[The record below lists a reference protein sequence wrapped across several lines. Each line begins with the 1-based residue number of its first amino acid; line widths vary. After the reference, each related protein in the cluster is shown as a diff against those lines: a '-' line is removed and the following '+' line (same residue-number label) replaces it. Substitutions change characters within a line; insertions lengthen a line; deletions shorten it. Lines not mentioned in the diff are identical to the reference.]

1 MTYLFMDV
9 WIRAKGRCLHFHRRR
24 CVCRSHISYTQRL
37 HMYTVHAQAHRTYTN
52 IRSDATNLLNYL
64 WWRSRWLIN
73 DMLRYWNRHRL
84 LAMLSTSYQSLALPA
99 FESLISVSTVSM
111 AGQIPG
117 KKNFVLAFHYSRN
130 ELSNESR
137 VKWINLTNRIQ
148 MPSDQSLKT
157 ADQNKDKRFPTHS
170 SPRCKRIDAENHFI
184 NFDCVSAQGIRGESL
199 TANVKCTR
207 NYWTDNDV

>member
-24 CVCRSHISYTQRL
+24 CVCRSQISDTQRL
-37 HMYTVHAQAHRTYTN
+37 HMYIAHTYTIH

-64 WWRSRWLIN
+64 WRRSRWLIN

-84 LAMLSTSYQSLALPA
+84 LAMLSISYQSLALPA
-99 FESLISVSTVSM
+99 FESSISVSTVSM

-117 KKNFVLAFHYSRN
+117 KENCEFAFYYFRN
-130 ELSNESR
+130 ELSNESW

-148 MPSDQSLKT
+148 MPNDQSLKT
-157 ADQNKDKRFPTHS
+157 ADQNKDERFPTQS
-170 SPRCKRIDAENHFI
+170 SIRCKRIDAENHFI
-184 NFDCVSAQGIRGESL
+184 NFDCVSAQEIEGESP